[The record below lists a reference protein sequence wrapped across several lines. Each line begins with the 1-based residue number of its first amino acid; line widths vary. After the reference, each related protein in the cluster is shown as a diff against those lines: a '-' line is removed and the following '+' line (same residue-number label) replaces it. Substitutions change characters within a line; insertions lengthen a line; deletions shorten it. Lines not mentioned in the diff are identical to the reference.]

1 MYKKDKDITK
11 SIPGYRR
18 ILAHITPSRQAASIY
33 FTQTIN
39 VSKTLPWLE
48 KINQTQEKK
57 ITFMHIAICAMVRA
71 LNERPQLNRYV
82 TGYRFFQRDGVTV
95 SVSVKKTLTDGAKI
109 VLLKIPTDKNDT
121 PQTIRDK
128 LQPDLSASRS
138 GKDLHQEKEVG
149 LFLKLPSFLLQWA
162 LKLLN
167 FLDRRHWLPGF
178 FVDPDPL
185 YTSLVVAN
193 LGSVGLDSAYH
204 HLYEYGN
211 CPFFGLIGKINT
223 KLILENEKPTEVPF
237 VDIKYS
243 FDERVEDGLACAL
256 SLEMAKKWM
265 ENPELLYNSI

>member
-1 MYKKDKDITK
+1 
-11 SIPGYRR
+11 
-18 ILAHITPSRQAASIY
+18 
-33 FTQTIN
+33 
-39 VSKTLPWLE
+39 
-48 KINQTQEKK
+48 
-57 ITFMHIAICAMVRA
+57 MHVAICAMVRA

-82 TGYRFFQRDGVTV
+82 TGHKIYQRDGVTV
-95 SVSVKKTLTDGAKI
+95 SVSVKKALKDGAKI

-121 PQTIRDK
+121 PQSIRDK
-128 LQPDLSASRS
+128 LHPDLSASRS

-149 LFLKLPSFLLQWA
+149 LFLKLPAFILRWA

-167 FLDRRHWLPGF
+167 FLDRHHWLPGF

-193 LGSVGLDSAYH
+193 LGSVGLDAAYH

-211 CPFFGLIGKINT
+211 CPFFGIIGKIENRIL
-223 KLILENEKPTEVPF
+223 LIDGKPTEVPH

-243 FDERVEDGLACAL
+243 FDERIEDGLACAL

-265 ENPELLYNSI
+265 EDPELLYINNVSSPS